1 MQEVSKKEILISIE
15 EQNKIEMLLS
25 RIFEGIRVEVQ
36 HEYNNKGFNSDEAT
50 TIYRKMLANSELN
63 SLINKLVEARINNL
77 IKQAGIDDEKV
88 EQIRNDILIAS
99 LEKFLSENSSPGTFA
114 SFGNSLNIA
123 CLKLMGKQDL
133 LAKKDI
139 SIRTLNNIIDELSS
153 NLSSITINMI
163 NKLAILNNCYDAI
176 FNKTIASLTLYLE
189 CKENENHYL
198 TDYVGALNEI
208 LENKYREEYKKT
220 IQAAYKTARKEKLQ
234 KCRKTKDFVLKRI
247 SADVAYSRALE
258 VCNQKIKKSYLGFN
272 KSDDCCFTIPKKDI
286 VSKNVSDALK
296 SKLDVYTFISNLGR
310 KPLTLE
316 EIKAVEE
323 KVHNYEIK
331 NFDEA
336 ATILLNLR
344 KKDNSDNNNK

>member
-36 HEYNNKGFNSDEAT
+36 HEFNNKGFNSDEAT
-50 TIYRKMLANSELN
+50 IIYRKMLANSELN

-77 IKQAGIDDEKV
+77 IKQAGVDDEKV

-99 LEKFLSENSSPGTFA
+99 LEKFLSENSSPKTFA

-123 CLKLMGKQDL
+123 CLKLTGKQDL
-133 LAKKDI
+133 LAKKGI
-139 SIRTLNNIIDELSS
+139 SIRMLDNIIDELSS
-153 NLSSITINMI
+153 NLSSIMINMI
-163 NKLAILNNCYDAI
+163 NRLATLDNCYDAI

-208 LENKYREEYKKT
+208 IENKYCEEYKKT
-220 IQAAYKTARKEKLQ
+220 IQMAYKTLRKEKLR

-247 SADVAYSRALE
+247 SADAAYSRALE
-258 VCNQKIKKSYLGFN
+258 VCNTKIKKSYLGFN
-272 KSDDCCFTIPKKDI
+272 KSDDCCFKISKKDI
-286 VSKNVSDALK
+286 VSKNVSDTLK

-336 ATILLNLR
+336 AAILLNLR
-344 KKDNSDNNNK
+344 RKDNSDNNDK